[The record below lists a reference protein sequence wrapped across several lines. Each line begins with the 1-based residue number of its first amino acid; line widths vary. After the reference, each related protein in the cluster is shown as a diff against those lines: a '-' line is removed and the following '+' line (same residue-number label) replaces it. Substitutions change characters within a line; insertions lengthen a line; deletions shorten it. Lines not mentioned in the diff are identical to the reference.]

1 MAQAIITGLVTGSIY
16 GLFALGVVLVFRG
29 TGALN
34 FAQGEIGTVALYAA
48 WWIST
53 EHDYPWLVAAIAA
66 IAFAVLVGLAF
77 ERLIVRRMVG
87 ADRITVTI
95 ATVGFLSFL
104 VAGEFQLLSATPRT
118 VRAPIGG
125 IGLEIFGA
133 FVSPTQM
140 LGLLVTVVLA
150 GALALFLKRTDFGLG
165 VLAASDDPVTV
176 RLVGVRVSRVSTF
189 VWGTGAAL
197 GAIAALL
204 IEPTIGV
211 FTPGFG
217 SSNLFLRGL
226 AAAIVGGL
234 TSLPGAVVGGLVVG
248 LLEQVSGYLFIDSS
262 LPGVRTLAVF
272 VLVLATLLLRPGGL
286 FGRSES
292 RVA

>member
-1 MAQAIITGLVTGSIY
+1 VAQAIVLGLVTGSIY
-16 GLFALGVVLVFRG
+16 GLFALGVVLVYRG
-29 TGALN
+29 SGALN

-48 WWIST
+48 WWVST
-53 EHDYPWLVAAIAA
+53 ERGMPWPVGAAAA
-66 IAFAVLVGLAF
+66 IAFAVLLGLAF
-77 ERLIVRRMVG
+77 ERAVVRRMVG
-87 ADRITVTI
+87 SGRVAVTI
-95 ATVGFLSFL
+95 ATVGLLSFL
-104 VAGEFQLLSATPRT
+104 VAGELQLLSATPRSL
-118 VRAPIGG
+118 RAPVGG
-125 IGLEIFGA
+125 IGITVFGA
-133 FVSPTQM
+133 HVSPTQM
-140 LGLLVTVVLA
+140 IGIVVTIVLA
-150 GALALFLKRTDFGLG
+150 AAIAAFLKRTDFGLG
-165 VLAASDDPVTV
+165 VLAASEDPVTV
-176 RLVGVRVSRVSTF
+176 RLVGIRVSRVSAF

-226 AAAIVGGL
+226 AAAVVGGL

-248 LLEQVSGYLFIDSS
+248 LLEQVSGHIFISSS

-272 VLVLATLLLRPGGL
+272 VLVLATLLLRPRGL
-286 FGRSES
+286 FGRREG

>member
-1 MAQAIITGLVTGSIY
+1 VAQAIVLGLTTGSIY
-16 GLFALGVVLVFRG
+16 GLFALGVVLVYRG
-29 TGALN
+29 SGALN
-34 FAQGEIGTVALYAA
+34 FAQGEIGTAALFAA
-48 WWIST
+48 WWVST
-53 EHDYPWLVAAIAA
+53 ERGLPWVVGALAA
-66 IAFAVLVGLAF
+66 IAFAVLIGLAF
-77 ERLIVRRMVG
+77 ERIIVRRMVSAG
-87 ADRITVTI
+87 RVAVTI
-95 ATVGFLSFL
+95 ATVGLLSFL
-104 VAGEFQLLSATPRT
+104 VAGEYQLLSATPRS
-118 VRAPIGG
+118 VAAPVAGTG
-125 IGLEIFGA
+125 IEIFDT

-140 LGLLVTVVLA
+140 IGIAVTIVLA
-150 GALALFLKRTDFGLG
+150 AGLALFLRRTDFGLG

-176 RLVGVRVSRVSTF
+176 RLVGVRTSRVSSF

-197 GAIAALL
+197 GAVAALL

-226 AAAIVGGL
+226 AAAVVGGL

-248 LLEQVSGYLFIDSS
+248 LLEQVSGHIFIESS

-272 VLVLATLLLRPGGL
+272 VLVLATLLLRPNGI
-286 FGRSES
+286 FGRREG

>member
-1 MAQAIITGLVTGSIY
+1 LAQAIVTGIVTGSIY

-48 WWIST
+48 WWIAT
-53 EHDYPWLVAAIAA
+53 EHQWPWMVAAVAAIAL
-66 IAFAVLVGLAF
+66 AVLVGLAF
-77 ERLIVRRMVG
+77 ERAIIRPMVQ
-87 ADRITVTI
+87 ANRITVTI

-104 VAGEFQLLSATPRT
+104 VAGEFQLLSATPRQL
-118 VRAPIGG
+118 RGPIGG
-125 IGLEIFGA
+125 IGPEIFGT
-133 FVSPTQM
+133 FVSPTQI
-140 LGLLVTVVLA
+140 LGIVVTAVIAA
-150 GALALFLKRTDFGLG
+150 GLALFLRRTDFGLG
-165 VLAASDDPVTV
+165 VLAASQDPVTV

-197 GAIAALL
+197 GAVAALF

-226 AAAIVGGL
+226 AAAVVGGL
-234 TSLPGAVVGGLVVG
+234 TSLPGAIVGGLAVG
-248 LLEQVSGYLFIDSS
+248 LLEQVSGYLFIDSA
-262 LPGVRTLAVF
+262 LPGIRTLSVF
-272 VLVLATLLLRPGGL
+272 VLVLATLLFRPYGFL
-286 FGRSES
+286 GRQQG

>member
-1 MAQAIITGLVTGSIY
+1 MAQAIVLGLLTGSIY
-16 GLFALGVVLVFRG
+16 GLFALGVVLVYRG
-29 TGALN
+29 SGALN
-34 FAQGEIGTVALYAA
+34 FAQGEIGTAALYAA

-53 EHDYPWLVAAIAA
+53 ERGMAWPIGAIAG
-66 IAFAVLVGLAF
+66 IGFAVLIGLAF

-87 ADRITVTI
+87 AGRVAVTI
-95 ATVGFLSFL
+95 ATVGLLSFL
-104 VAGEFQLLSATPRT
+104 VAGEFQLLSATPRSL
-118 VRAPIGG
+118 RAPIGG
-125 IGLEIFGA
+125 IGIEIFGA

-140 LGLLVTVVLA
+140 IGLGVTTLLAV
-150 GALALFLKRTDFGLG
+150 ALALFLKRTDFGLG
-165 VLAASDDPVTV
+165 VLAASEDPVTV
-176 RLVGVRVSRVSTF
+176 RLVGVRTSRVSVF

-204 IEPTIGV
+204 IEPAIGV

-226 AAAIVGGL
+226 AAAVVGGL

-248 LLEQVSGYLFIDSS
+248 LLEQVSGHIFIESS
-262 LPGVRTLAVF
+262 IPGVRTLAVF
-272 VLVLATLLLRPGGL
+272 LLVLATLIIRPGGI
-286 FGRSES
+286 FGRRQG

>member
-1 MAQAIITGLVTGSIY
+1 LAQAIVLGLVTGSIY
-16 GLFALGVVLVFRG
+16 GLFALGVVLVYRG
-29 TGALN
+29 SGALN
-34 FAQGEIGTVALYAA
+34 FAQGEIGTAALYAA

-53 EHDYPWLVAAIAA
+53 ERGLPWLVGAAGA
-66 IAFAVLVGLAF
+66 IAFAVLIGLAF
-77 ERLIVRRMVG
+77 ERTIVRRMVTSG
-87 ADRITVTI
+87 RVAVTI
-95 ATVGFLSFL
+95 ATVGLLSFL

-118 VRAPIGG
+118 VRPPVAG
-125 IGLEIFGA
+125 IGIEIFDA

-140 LGLLVTVVLA
+140 IGIAVTIILA
-150 GALALFLKRTDFGLG
+150 AALALFLRRTDFGLG
-165 VLAASDDPVTV
+165 VLAAAEDPVTV
-176 RLVGVRVSRVSTF
+176 RLVGVRTSRVSSF

-226 AAAIVGGL
+226 AAAVVGGL
-234 TSLPGAVVGGLVVG
+234 TSLPGAVAGGLVVG
-248 LLEQVSGYLFIDSS
+248 LLEQVSGHLFIDVA

-272 VLVLATLLLRPGGL
+272 ILVLATLVLRPRGL
-286 FGRSES
+286 FGGLIQR
-292 RVA
+292 AA